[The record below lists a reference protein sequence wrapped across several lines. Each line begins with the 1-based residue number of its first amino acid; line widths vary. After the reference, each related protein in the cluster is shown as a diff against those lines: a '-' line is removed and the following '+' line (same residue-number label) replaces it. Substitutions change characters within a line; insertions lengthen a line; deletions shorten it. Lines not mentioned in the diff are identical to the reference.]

1 MRASQ
6 LTVGGNKPAELL
18 DPSSL
23 LAKREEKMP
32 DRNAKVN
39 FPDVSAHF
47 NDV

>member
-1 MRASQ
+1 MS
-6 LTVGGNKPAELL
+6 VGANKPAELL

-32 DRNAKVN
+32 DHNAKVN

-47 NDV
+47 NHV